1 MIHAI
6 LASCHAHGAAREADP
21 NEEWNRVMA
30 KITTPAT
37 ISTEFGIDS
46 ALLAK
51 LGIIDTQLAT
61 DTNLFIDP
69 LLLSQSAHS
78 EINTGAATAYE
89 QRFEW
94 IVKLLMASKEKGDVP
109 WRKAEKLFKFSEV
122 SWTCLG
128 YSSSVR
134 GAGFGKELTAH
145 ALDTASQIV
154 KLGVTDVDFFMGLSL
169 FEEGIGADR
178 ISDMTTNII
187 LNNLIELTIRVNKE
201 LNLPVKDFDV
211 FGQVKSLPLNPY
223 TGEPLLF
230 VPTDIVRDLPIAT
243 DWSEIS
249 HAVKANEDLRE
260 RVSGKIGVIWANMR
274 RKDKAR
280 VRDAALSSK
289 DSFEQLLEML
299 REVPRESYDF
309 SKDINGEVFWARLV
323 KVAEKY
329 PLTLHRGRSP
339 SSPEEALSLVGEIIA
354 QFQDLI
360 ENKGIWKELWTD
372 DKRPRRE
379 KAAQRLFFTVAYSYC
394 KANNLD
400 VTPEADAGNGP
411 VDFKF
416 SSGFNS
422 RVLVEI
428 KLSTN
433 SLLHGYER
441 QLEIYKAAE
450 DTDYGIYLV
459 IDVGGIGQK
468 YGEIQRSKLE
478 ATARGERTSQIYL
491 VDGNR
496 RASASK
502 R

>member
-1 MIHAI
+1 
-6 LASCHAHGAAREADP
+6 
-21 NEEWNRVMA
+21 MA
-30 KITTPAT
+30 TIKSPAT
-37 ISTEFGIDS
+37 ISTEFGVDPDR
-46 ALLAK
+46 LLE
-51 LGIIDTQLAT
+51 LGIIDTQLAS

-69 LLLSQSAHS
+69 LLLAESIHP
-78 EINTGAATAYE
+78 EMNTGGVTAYE

-94 IVKLLMASKEKGDVP
+94 IVKLLIASKVKGDVP
-109 WRKAEKLFKFSEV
+109 WRQVEKLFKFSEV

-134 GAGFGKELTAH
+134 GAGFGKELAAH

-154 KLGVTDVDFFMGLSL
+154 KLGITDVDFFMGLSL

-187 LNNLIELTIRVNKE
+187 LKDLIKLTQRINRELGIPSRE
-201 LNLPVKDFDV
+201 FDV
-211 FGQVKSLPLNPY
+211 VGGKEVLPINPY
-223 TGEPLLF
+223 TNSPLLF

-243 DWSEIS
+243 DWSDIS
-249 HAVKANEDLRE
+249 RAVKANEDLRE
-260 RVSGKIGVIWANMR
+260 RVSGRIGEIWATMSR
-274 RKDKAR
+274 EDKAR
-280 VRDAALSSK
+280 VKAAALSSK
-289 DSFEQLLEML
+289 ESFEQLLEML
-299 REVPRESYDF
+299 REVPKESYDF
-309 SKDINGEVFWARLV
+309 TKDENGEVFWARLT
-323 KVAEKY
+323 KIAQEH
-329 PLTLHRGRSP
+329 PLKFQGGTSP
-339 SSPEEALSLVGEIIA
+339 SSPEEAMKLVEEIVL
-354 QFQDLI
+354 QFQDII

-372 DKRPRRE
+372 DKKPRKE

-416 SSGFNS
+416 SSGFNA

-433 SLLHGYER
+433 SLLHGYEK
-441 QLEIYKAAE
+441 QLEIYKKAD
-450 DTDYGIYLV
+450 DTDHGIYLV
-459 IDVGGIGQK
+459 IDVGSIGQK
-468 YGEIQRSKLE
+468 YAEVQRSRL
-478 ATARGERTSQIYL
+478 AAIDRGEKVSKIFL

>member
-1 MIHAI
+1 
-6 LASCHAHGAAREADP
+6 
-21 NEEWNRVMA
+21 MA
-30 KITTPAT
+30 TIKSPAT
-37 ISTEFGIDS
+37 ISTEFGIDPDR
-46 ALLAK
+46 LLE
-51 LGIIDTQLAT
+51 LGIIDTQLAS

-69 LLLSQSAHS
+69 LLLAESVHP
-78 EINTGAATAYE
+78 EINTGAVTAYE

-94 IVKLLMASKEKGDVP
+94 IVKLLIASKVKGDVP
-109 WRKAEKLFKFSEV
+109 WRQVEKLFKFSEV

-128 YSSSVR
+128 YSSSVH
-134 GAGFGKELTAH
+134 GAGFGKELAAH
-145 ALDTASQIV
+145 ALDTASEIV
-154 KLGVTDVDFFMGLSL
+154 KLGITDVDFFMGLSL

-187 LNNLIELTIRVNKE
+187 LKDLVQLTQRVNQE
-201 LNLPVKDFDV
+201 LGIPSREFDV
-211 FGQVKSLPLNPY
+211 VGGKEVLPINPY
-223 TGEPLLF
+223 TNDPLLF

-243 DWSEIS
+243 DWSDIS
-249 HAVKANEDLRE
+249 RAVKANEDLRE
-260 RVSGKIGVIWANMR
+260 RVSGRIGEIWATMS

-280 VRDAALSSK
+280 VKAAALSSK
-289 DSFEQLLEML
+289 ESFEQLLEML
-299 REVPRESYDF
+299 REVPKDSYDF
-309 SKDINGEVFWARLV
+309 AKDENGEVFWARLTRI
-323 KVAEKY
+323 AQEH
-329 PLTLHRGRSP
+329 PLKFKGPSSP
-339 SSPEEALSLVGEIIA
+339 SSPEEAVKLVEEIIL

-372 DKRPRRE
+372 DKKPRKE

-416 SSGFNS
+416 SSGFNT

-433 SLLHGYER
+433 SLLHGYEK
-441 QLEIYKAAE
+441 QLEIYKKAD
-450 DTDYGIYLV
+450 DTDHGIYLV
-459 IDVGGIGQK
+459 VDVGGIGQK
-468 YGEIQRSKLE
+468 YAEVQRSRLAAIE
-478 ATARGERTSQIYL
+478 RGETTSKIFL

>member
-1 MIHAI
+1 
-6 LASCHAHGAAREADP
+6 
-21 NEEWNRVMA
+21 MA
-30 KITTPAT
+30 KIVSPAT
-37 ISTEFGIDS
+37 ISTEFGIDPDR
-46 ALLAK
+46 LLE

-69 LLLSQSAHS
+69 LLLGESVHP
-78 EINTGAATAYE
+78 EISTGAVTAYE

-94 IVKLLMASKEKGDVP
+94 IVKLLIASEVKGDLP

-128 YSSSVR
+128 YSSSVH
-134 GAGFGKELTAH
+134 GSGFGKDLTAH

-154 KLGVTDVDFFMGLSL
+154 KLGITDVDFFMGLAL
-169 FEEGIGADR
+169 FEEGVGADR

-187 LNNLIELTIRVNKE
+187 LRDLVQLTSRINQELGIPTGEFEVLGNRQV
-201 LNLPVKDFDV
+201 LPT
-211 FGQVKSLPLNPY
+211 NPY
-223 TGEPLLF
+223 TDGPLLF
-230 VPTDIVRDLPIAT
+230 VPTDIVRELPIAT
-243 DWSEIS
+243 DWSDIS
-249 HAVKANEDLRE
+249 RAVKANADLRE
-260 RVSGKIGVIWANMR
+260 RVSGKIGEIWATMR

-280 VRDAALSSK
+280 VKTAALSSK
-289 DSFEQLLEML
+289 ESFEQLLEML
-299 REVPRESYDF
+299 REVPKDPYDF
-309 SKDINGEVFWARLV
+309 VKDENGEVFWARLTRI
-323 KVAEKY
+323 AHEY
-329 PLTLHRGRSP
+329 PLNLHQESAP
-339 SSPEEALSLVGEIIA
+339 SSPEEVLQLVEQIIN
-354 QFQDLI
+354 QFQDLV

-372 DKRPRRE
+372 DKKPRKE

-416 SSGFNS
+416 SSGFDAK
-422 RVLVEI
+422 VLVEI

-433 SLLHGYER
+433 SLLHGYEK
-441 QLEIYKAAE
+441 QLEIYKNAD
-450 DTDYGIYLV
+450 DTEYGVYLV
-459 IDVGGIGQK
+459 IDVGGLGQK
-468 YGEIQRSKLE
+468 YGEVQRARVAASE
-478 ATARGERTSQIYL
+478 RGEKTSKIFL

>member
-1 MIHAI
+1 
-6 LASCHAHGAAREADP
+6 
-21 NEEWNRVMA
+21 MA
-30 KITTPAT
+30 TIKSPAT
-37 ISTEFGIDS
+37 ISTEFGIDPDF
-46 ALLAK
+46 LLE
-51 LGIIDTQLAT
+51 LGIIDTQLAS

-69 LLLSQSAHS
+69 LLLAESIHP
-78 EINTGAATAYE
+78 EMNTGGVTAYE

-94 IVKLLMASKEKGDVP
+94 IVKLLIASKVKGDVP
-109 WRKAEKLFKFSEV
+109 WRQVEKLFKFSEV

-128 YSSSVR
+128 YSSSVH
-134 GAGFGKELTAH
+134 GAGFGKELAAH

-154 KLGVTDVDFFMGLSL
+154 KLGITDVDFFMGLSL

-187 LNNLIELTIRVNKE
+187 LKDLVQLTQRVNQE
-201 LNLPVKDFDV
+201 LGIPSREFDV
-211 FGQVKSLPLNPY
+211 VGDKEILPINPY
-223 TGEPLLF
+223 TNDPLLF

-243 DWSEIS
+243 DWSDIS
-249 HAVKANEDLRE
+249 RAVKANEDLRE
-260 RVSGKIGVIWANMR
+260 RVSGRIGEIWATMS

-280 VRDAALSSK
+280 VKAAALSSK
-289 DSFEQLLEML
+289 ESFEQLLEML
-299 REVPRESYDF
+299 REVPKEPYDF
-309 SKDINGEVFWARLV
+309 ARDENGEVFWAKLTRI
-323 KVAEKY
+323 AQEH
-329 PLTLHRGRSP
+329 PLKFQGDTSP
-339 SSPEEALSLVGEIIA
+339 SSPEDAVKLVEEIVL

-372 DKRPRRE
+372 DKKPRKE
-379 KAAQRLFFTVAYSYC
+379 KAAQRLFFAVAYSYC

-416 SSGFNS
+416 SSGFNT

-433 SLLHGYER
+433 SLLHGYEK
-441 QLEIYKAAE
+441 QLEIYKKAD
-450 DTDYGIYLV
+450 DTDLGIYLV

-468 YGEIQRSKLE
+468 YAEVQRSRLAAIE
-478 ATARGERTSQIYL
+478 RGEKTSKIFL